1 MPTSL
6 SIFPSR
12 AITTLHIATPSTVEL
27 PRTATNDLERP
38 QVAVSLPD
46 SAISA
51 TNAAVTGGSVPI
63 ATSTPVNPAAGPLSP
78 PPLTL
83 ATTGQGPHPHEHP
96 PGAAPTVKVT
106 SYPAVLKGRSA
117 ASPPNPNLVPSG
129 KVPPPVPPRGTGPS
143 RTGRS
148 SEEHR
153 TAGATASTTSSV
165 TSSRGDEAAIITRYR
180 LHDSS
185 CDLHPLPPDHSSTS
199 ATTAKTVTST
209 ITAATSTK
217 TIAISNALHA
227 RTSTLDTNR
236 VTHHDNFD
244 RETGS
249 DDRPMDWDLKEEFV
263 SVEKVEDAYFIRTSP
278 YPFRPDR
285 GIYRSDRWKEF
296 GEAENR
302 KVSKKDKERR
312 DSKADHLA
320 KFTYFLNPGS
330 RSDLMDYKMS
340 RKDKKH
346 SETYYERMKRKQ
358 RNLEA
363 SITTITTLSYRHKS
377 MEDAKATAA
386 SSYAKNKSV
395 EESVKQKI
403 SRFAKKDSILLQKIR
418 EKARRKKRLAP
429 KQQISATFNGSFDEI
444 EKIKEK
450 REDKRSSSKIDSQAN
465 KNDNYRTR
473 TKNDTKNI
481 KGKRKQSASRCD
493 KSFGIE
499 DCSTRSSNY
508 LGDKNISRII
518 NDRQG
523 NKRSGFEGIFP
534 KGNRVEDED
543 ERKIVRERISNFDRQ
558 ADERLRKY
566 SSEIEVTFSSNK
578 NSDRSSLFR
587 EKRPLNEDV
596 RKNNAKDVN
605 RDKLL
610 NITKSETLVSS
621 SLDNIRNRNVM
632 RSSVSEKIKSFEKI
646 KAKGEARNPQQEEL
660 YLYNLNEG
668 VNVIKQ
674 KFAPSINKT
683 RLNREEEKIGS
694 KAEILNAKHERFKS
708 LSSGND
714 LPFNSQE
721 FGMLKPNVSF
731 LHTYRKTR
739 SFT

>member
-1 MPTSL
+1 M
-6 SIFPSR
+6 
-12 AITTLHIATPSTVEL
+12 
-27 PRTATNDLERP
+27 
-38 QVAVSLPD
+38 
-46 SAISA
+46 
-51 TNAAVTGGSVPI
+51 PI

-83 ATTGQGPHPHEHP
+83 AAGQGPHPHEHP

-185 CDLHPLPPDHSSTS
+185 CDLHRPLPPDHSSTS

-227 RTSTLDTNR
+227 RTSTLDTYR

-249 DDRPMDWDLKEEFV
+249 DDRPMDWDLNEEFV
-263 SVEKVEDAYFIRTSP
+263 SVEKVEDAYFIKTSP
-278 YPFRPDR
+278 HPFRPDR

-296 GEAENR
+296 GGTENR

-312 DSKADHLA
+312 TSTKTDHPA
-320 KFTYFLNPGS
+320 KFTYFLNPSS
-330 RSDLMDYKMS
+330 RSDLMNYKMS

-377 MEDAKATAA
+377 MEDVKATDA
-386 SSYAKNKSV
+386 SLYAKNKSV

-403 SRFAKKDSILLQKIR
+403 SRFAKKDSVLLQKIR

-429 KQQISATFNGSFDEI
+429 KPKQISATFHGSFDEI

-450 REDKRSSSKIDSQAN
+450 KEDKRLSSKIDFQAN
-465 KNDNYRTR
+465 KNDNYQTQK
-473 TKNDTKNI
+473 KNDTKNI
-481 KGKRKQSASRCD
+481 KGQRRQSVSRCD
-493 KSFGIE
+493 KSFEIE

-508 LGDKNISRII
+508 LDDKNTSKII
-518 NDRQG
+518 NDKG
-523 NKRSGFEGIFP
+523 NKRSGFKRIFP

-543 ERKIVRERISNFDRQ
+543 ERKIVHKRISNFDRQ
-558 ADERLRKY
+558 TNARLRNC
-566 SSEIEVTFSSNK
+566 SSEIEVTLSSNK
-578 NSDRSSLFR
+578 NRDKSSLFR
-587 EKRPLNEDV
+587 EKQSLHEDI
-596 RKNNAKDVN
+596 RKNNAKDMN

-610 NITKSETLVSS
+610 NIETKSETLVSS
-621 SLDNIRNRNVM
+621 SLDNIRNSNVLK
-632 RSSVSEKIKSFEKI
+632 SSVSEKVKSFEKI
-646 KAKGEARNPQQEEL
+646 KARGETRNPQQEKL
-660 YLYNLNEG
+660 FLYNLNEG
-668 VNVIKQ
+668 GVNIIKQ
-674 KFAPSINKT
+674 KFAPSTNKT
-683 RLNREEEKIGS
+683 RLNQEEEKIGLR
-694 KAEILNAKHERFKS
+694 AEILNTKHERFKS

-714 LPFNSQE
+714 LSFNSQE